1 MCSECFHNG
10 SIMPL
15 LRLYYAYITLLLHY
29 FKQHKYLY
37 SALSGIVAMWC
48 SFGSVFIALSLE
60 SSRCGA
66 LLEASLYRPYCPRR
80 DVVFWKRLYSALS
93 GIVAMWCSFGSVF
106 IEHLLESSRCGA
118 LLESSL
124 SNNDCWPSL
133 NRLVKISVHVILDIG
148 IVMRVC

>member
-1 MCSECFHNG
+1 MWCSFWKCLYRALTGIIAMWCSFWK
-10 SIMPL
+10 
-15 LRLYYAYITLLLHY
+15 RLYR
-29 FKQHKYLY
+29 
-37 SALSGIVAMWC
+37 ALTGIVAMWC
-48 SFGSVFIALSLE
+48 SF
-60 SSRCGA
+60 
-66 LLEASLYRPYCPRR
+66 
-80 DVVFWKRLYSALS
+80 WKRLYRALT